1 MSRRSKQSGFEPE
14 VVVLYCQRCVSED
27 TDLAVQADRANGFS
41 VQTVLMPCSSKIE
54 VPHILKIL
62 ERGADAVE
70 VVACPPDDCQFL
82 TGSLRAEKRV
92 DYIRGLLDEAGV
104 GAERVGLSRG
114 PGLSA
119 KELISLAAS
128 RAEAVK
134 TLGPNPMKTGD
145 EP

>member
-1 MSRRSKQSGFEPE
+1 MSKRSKQSQFEPE
-14 VVVLYCQRCVSED
+14 VVVLYCQRCACEN
-27 TDLAVQADRANGFS
+27 TDLGAEADRANGFS
-41 VQTVLMPCSSKIE
+41 VQPAMMPCSSKIE

-70 VVACPPDDCQFL
+70 VVACPPDACQFL

-104 GAERVGLSRG
+104 GAERVGISHG

-119 KELISLAAS
+119 KELIGLAAS